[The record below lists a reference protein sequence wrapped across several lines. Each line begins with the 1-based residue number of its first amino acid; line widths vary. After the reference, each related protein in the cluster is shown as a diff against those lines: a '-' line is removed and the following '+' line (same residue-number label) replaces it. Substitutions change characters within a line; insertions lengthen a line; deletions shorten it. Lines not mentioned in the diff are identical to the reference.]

1 MPRAYAARSAWQS
14 GAARPAQALAHLR
27 AKRKASSSACRW
39 VSVKSPSGLPPRLT
53 SRLQKKTQ
61 ILVSQPTPLVFI
73 KKKIFTYT

>member
-14 GAARPAQALAHLR
+14 GAPAALLAHPF
-27 AKRKASSSACRW
+27 APPKRKASSSACRW